1 MSWVTPQP
9 WNHQDVKFARGRYTG
24 VELAKA
30 GTWRAMDG
38 TVTLTPDD
46 LRAAVTAS
54 QHLPSPVLKLGH
66 DGGTFGDDLPAV
78 GRVTNLRV
86 TDGGNTLVGDFTDI
100 PGWLSHILPE
110 TWPQRSIEASLDY
123 SDNGRTWPFVLTAV
137 ALLGTEWPAVSTLAD
152 LRDLYT
158 A

>member
-1 MSWVTPQP
+1 
-9 WNHQDVKFARGRYTG
+9 
-24 VELAKA
+24 
-30 GTWRAMDG
+30 
-38 TVTLTPDD
+38 
-46 LRAAVTAS
+46 
-54 QHLPSPVLKLGH
+54 
-66 DGGTFGDDLPAV
+66 
-78 GRVTNLRV
+78 VTNLRV